1 MPSAL
6 STVLLSFLGI
16 GSATA
21 ATVYLA
27 GDSTMARAGGGSGTE
42 GWGEFLRYSL
52 PSSYTVSNKAIGG
65 RSARSYTREGRFQEI
80 ANVVKSGDWVV
91 VEFGHNDGGSLSP
104 TDNGR
109 TDCFGDGNQTC
120 QTTYNGV
127 AETVLTYPTYYKNA
141 ATLFL
146 AKGAKVILSSATPN
160 NICETGACSW
170 GPSRFDYYACSE
182 ARQPAF
188 YHVAHGQYSAQAMT
202 NLGTATVNAH
212 YPNDHTHTDAY
223 MANVMAGK
231 YLTLLTPQHLSPT
244 PLSRYPSCDGG
255 QLMISAGSFVLGLK
269 CGTSALGAAVTNST
283 ASLTASSYGP
293 CIAFNSTVPI

>member
-1 MPSAL
+1 MPSVL
-6 STVLLSFLGI
+6 SAVLLSCLGV

-27 GDSTMARAGGGSGTE
+27 GDSTMAKAGGGSGTE

-65 RSARSYTREGRFQEI
+65 RSARSFTREGRFQDI

-120 QTTYNGV
+120 QTTYGGV

-160 NICETGACSW
+160 NICESGSCSW
-170 GPSRFDYYACSE
+170 GPSRFDYYAWLA
-182 ARQPAF
+182 ARQLGGTAAGV
-188 YHVAHGQYSAQAMT
+188 YHVAHGQYSAQVMT
-202 NLGTATVNAH
+202 NLGPATVTAH

-223 MANVMAGK
+223 LANAMAAHD
-231 YLTLLTPQHLSPT
+231 HLRKLCPRT
-244 PLSRYPSCDGG
+244 QMRYFGSRRGGYEFDGLVDG
-255 QLMISAGSFVLGLK
+255 FFLR
-269 CGTSALGAAVTNST
+269 ALH
-283 ASLTASSYGP
+283 L
-293 CIAFNSTVPI
+293 FQ